1 MTSIF
6 VDWSPEN
13 DDAAA
18 RQIADLVLPHRER
31 FISDLFATTVADM
44 PDLATS
50 ADDRTLL
57 YASIAENTAVLIAT
71 LSEGSDPSALQP
83 PPGASAYARELARR
97 GVSLSVLLRAYR
109 IGQAKFTAMCLDVA
123 NDSAQVDD
131 LAALRTVVSKV
142 AAFIDRICEVVTVDY
157 EEERERWITSQ
168 SGLTHHWISRILA
181 GALTDGASAGS
192 ALNYPFNAVHVAI
205 ELWLPDATTAPG
217 DAVHA
222 LTAAVQL
229 LRNHSPGSHLLS
241 VPLDT
246 TALSVWVTQPP
257 KGDLDLPEIRTLL
270 AASKLPVCA
279 AAGAPGRDVAG
290 FRSTHRQALRVKEL
304 MCTAHPPAPRFVV
317 YRDIAP
323 VAMLTGDPDE
333 ERDFVVLIL
342 GPLAENTDR
351 AHELRETLRNYI
363 ACNLSPTMTAAR
375 MVVHRNTIRYRV
387 QQASDELHIALD
399 DTDLFA
405 LSAALE
411 ICRWR
416 GASVLPST
424 PTGSRPKH
432 EQAKP
437 FRLARRRLGRSD
449 TNG

>member
-6 VDWSPEN
+6 VDWSPE
-13 DDAAA
+13 DDGAG
-18 RQIADLVLPHRER
+18 RQIADLVLPHREK
-31 FISDLFATTVADM
+31 FIADLFDTTVADM

-71 LSEGSDPSALQP
+71 LADGSDPSALQP

-123 NDSAQVDD
+123 NDSPQVDD

-157 EEERERWITSQ
+157 EDERERWITNQ
-168 SGLTHHWISRILA
+168 SGLTYHWISRILS
-181 GALTDGASAGS
+181 GALTDGAGAGS
-192 ALNYPFNAVHVAI
+192 ALDYPFDAVHLAI
-205 ELWLPDATTAPG
+205 EIWLSDRTAAPA

-222 LTAAVQL
+222 LTTAVQL
-229 LRNHSPGSHLLS
+229 LRNHSPGSHVLS

-246 TALSVWVTQPP
+246 TALSMWITQPP
-257 KGDLDLPEIRTLL
+257 KGELDLAEIGTVL
-270 AASKLPVCA
+270 AASKLPVYA
-279 AAGAPGRDVAG
+279 AAGAPAAGVAG
-290 FRSTHRQALRVKEL
+290 FRSTHRQALKVKEL
-304 MCTAHPPAPRFVV
+304 MHTAQPAAPKFVAF
-317 YRDIAP
+317 RDIAP
-323 VAMLTGDPDE
+323 VVMLTGDPDE
-333 ERDFVVLIL
+333 ERDFVALIL
-342 GPLAENTDR
+342 GSLADKTDR

-363 ACNLSPTMTAAR
+363 ACNRSTTATAAR
-375 MVVHRNTIRYRV
+375 MVVHRNTVSYRV
-387 QQASDELHIALD
+387 QQASDELGINLV

-416 GASVLPST
+416 GASVLVSRST
-424 PTGSRPKH
+424 GLRPKNDP
-432 EQAKP
+432 AIP
-437 FRLARRRLGRSD
+437 FRLARRRVGRPD

>member
-13 DDAAA
+13 DDAAG
-18 RQIADLVLPHRER
+18 RQIADLVLPHREK
-31 FISDLFATTVADM
+31 FISDLFDTTVADM

-71 LSEGSDPSALQP
+71 LADGSDPSALRP

-123 NDSAQVDD
+123 NDSEQVDD
-131 LAALRTVVSKV
+131 LAALRIVVSKV
-142 AAFIDRICEVVTVDY
+142 AAFIDRICEVVTVHY
-157 EEERERWITSQ
+157 EDERERWITSQ
-168 SGLTHHWISRILA
+168 SGLTYHWISRILS
-181 GALTDGASAGS
+181 GALTDGAAAGS
-192 ALNYPFNAVHVAI
+192 ALDYPFNAVHLAI
-205 ELWLPDATTAPG
+205 EIWLPDRTTAPA

-229 LRNHSPGSHLLS
+229 LRHHSPGSHLLS

-246 TALSVWVTQPP
+246 TALSAWITQPP
-257 KGDLDLPEIRTLL
+257 KGDLDLAEIRAVL
-270 AASKLPVCA
+270 ATSKLPICA

-290 FRSTHRQALRVKEL
+290 FRSTRRQALRVKEL
-304 MCTAHPPAPRFVV
+304 MHTAHPEAPKFVA

-323 VAMLTGDPDE
+323 VVMLTGDPDE
-333 ERDFVVLIL
+333 ERGFVALIL
-342 GPLAENTDR
+342 GSLADNTDR

-363 ACNLSPTMTAAR
+363 ACNRSTTTTAAR
-375 MVVHRNTIRYRV
+375 MVVHRNTISYRV
-387 QQASDELHIALD
+387 QQASDELGINLD

-416 GASVLPST
+416 GASVLVSRS
-424 PTGSRPKH
+424 TGSRPKSDP
-432 EQAKP
+432 AIP
-437 FRLARRRLGRSD
+437 FRLARRRVGRSD

>member
-18 RQIADLVLPHRER
+18 RQIADLVLPHREK

-57 YASIAENTAVLIAT
+57 YASIAENTAVLLAT
-71 LSEGSDPSALQP
+71 LSDGSDPSAVQP

-109 IGQAKFTAMCLDVA
+109 IGQAKFTGMCLDVA
-123 NDSAQVDD
+123 NNSAHVDD

-205 ELWLPDATTAPG
+205 ELWLPDRIAAPA

-222 LTAAVQL
+222 LASAVQL
-229 LRNHSPGSHLLS
+229 LRNHSPRSHLLS

-246 TALSVWVTQPP
+246 TALSVWITQPP
-257 KGDLDLPEIRTLL
+257 GGELGLAEIRAVH

-279 AAGAPGRDVAG
+279 AAGAPGPEIAG
-290 FRSTHRQALRVKEL
+290 FRSSHRQALRVKEL
-304 MCTAHPPAPRFVV
+304 MRTARLPAPTFLA

-323 VAMLTGDPDE
+323 VVMLTGDPDE
-333 ERDFVVLIL
+333 ERHFVALIL
-342 GPLAENTDR
+342 GPLADNTDR

-363 ACNLSPTMTAAR
+363 ACNRSTTATAAR
-375 MVVHRNTIRYRV
+375 MVMHRNTIRYRV
-387 QQASDELHIALD
+387 QQACDELGIALD

-416 GASVLPST
+416 GVSVLPST
-424 PTGSRPKH
+424 STGSRPKH
-432 EQAKP
+432 EPAKP
-437 FRLARRRLGRSD
+437 YRLARRRLGRSD
-449 TNG
+449 TDG